1 MFVSGDIGGTSG
13 KLAAYAKL
21 DDPES
26 LLGRIEFPMTKRS
39 DPTGANVDE
48 DLANLIRSVQSL
60 QEQHGSP
67 LEGVGLA
74 LAGKLNAERSGL
86 TMAGNLDH
94 WVGYS
99 IEARL
104 QIELGCRLVLGNDA
118 EALALAEAVY
128 GLGTQNE
135 FHRQDFISMIWGSG
149 VGGACV
155 RYAHDGSYVTI
166 PGEPGHII
174 VGVGNGVQCGCK
186 QQGCLESYVG
196 GNNLE
201 ANFRVPV
208 VNADDPL
215 NQMHSLQWY
224 TALNKMVLGLR
235 EYLRVQPVGLI
246 VFSGGV
252 ACKQQEQ
259 RKLLDE
265 LEVLL
270 ASPVYGSPKVR
281 VSAYGETAGSLGALS
296 LLSL

>member
-1 MFVSGDIGGTSG
+1 
-13 KLAAYAKL
+13 
-21 DDPES
+21 
-26 LLGRIEFPMTKRS
+26 
-39 DPTGANVDE
+39 
-48 DLANLIRSVQSL
+48 
-60 QEQHGSP
+60 
-67 LEGVGLA
+67 
-74 LAGKLNAERSGL
+74 
-86 TMAGNLDH
+86 
-94 WVGYS
+94 
-99 IEARL
+99 
-104 QIELGCRLVLGNDA
+104 VLGNDA

-128 GLGTQNE
+128 GLGIQDEYTG
-135 FHRQDFISMIWGSG
+135 QDFIGMIWGSG
-149 VGGACV
+149 VGGAFV
-155 RYAHDGSYVTI
+155 RYARDGSYVTI

-174 VGVGNGVQCGCK
+174 VGPDNGVPCGCK

-201 ANFRVPV
+201 FIFGVPV
-208 VNADDPL
+208 VNQEDPL
-215 NQMHSLQWY
+215 NQMHSLQWF
-224 TALNKMVLGLR
+224 TALDWMVKGLR

-259 RKLLDE
+259 RKLLNE